1 MPKNGE
7 NKFFIKKITGS
18 LSHVKKIISFKLFD
32 GKVLGRITISGRVF
46 LILSFHLGMENF
58 MIYME
63 I

>member
-1 MPKNGE
+1 MWK
-7 NKFFIKKITGS
+7 KKLKKIF
-18 LSHVKKIISFKLFD
+18 KKIISFKLFD